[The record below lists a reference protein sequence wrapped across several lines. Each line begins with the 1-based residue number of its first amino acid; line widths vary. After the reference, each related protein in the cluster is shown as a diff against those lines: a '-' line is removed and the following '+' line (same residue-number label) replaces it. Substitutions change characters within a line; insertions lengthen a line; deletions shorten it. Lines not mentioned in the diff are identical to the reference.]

1 MKYVGNISVQ
11 KEDIQYVMNAVTND
25 NSYGGTGDMSGS
37 RRVTSCSIYQDINLS
52 PVPMSPVPTQYR
64 CEKPQFDSAVMS
76 RFLMDV
82 VMRYE

>member
-25 NSYGGTGDMSGS
+25 NSYGGTGDMSVS
-37 RRVTSCSIYQDINLS
+37 RRVTSCSIYQDINL
-52 PVPMSPVPTQYR
+52 SPVPTQYR

>member
-11 KEDIQYVMNAVTND
+11 KEDIQYVMNAVTNTD
-25 NSYGGTGDMSGS
+25 GTGDRSVS
-37 RRVTSCSIYQDINLS
+37 RRATRCSIYQDINLS

>member
-11 KEDIQYVMNAVTND
+11 KEDIQYVMNAVTN
-25 NSYGGTGDMSGS
+25 TGRDRSVS

>member
-11 KEDIQYVMNAVTND
+11 KEDIQYVMNAVTNTD
-25 NSYGGTGDMSGS
+25 GTGDRSVP